1 MADPTR
7 FPSGVSTA
15 SHHGL
20 PFELPYPDPAKY
32 IYEFDDFHS
41 FTAAAWTIT
50 ETDAAAT
57 EAVASGF
64 GGWLLIT
71 NTAADDDAVSLQ
83 KAIKEYQLTAG
94 KKTFF
99 EVRFKTSDA
108 TQTDILF
115 GLVITDTSPLS
126 HTDGIVFRKDDGD
139 TNIDFASVKN
149 SAGESELAVGVLAN
163 DTFIKLG
170 FFYDGKD
177 MHLYIDDVKVK
188 IIRDAVIPDDELL
201 HPTIHLQNGEAV
213 AKTLTIDY
221 FLAAQER

>member
-15 SHHGL
+15 SNHGL

-41 FTAAAWTIT
+41 YTAAQWTVT
-50 ETDAAAT
+50 ETQAGATQAA
-57 EAVASGF
+57 ASGF
-64 GGWLLIT
+64 GGWLLLT
-71 NTAADDDAVSLQ
+71 NSAADDDVISLQ
-83 KAIKEYQLTAG
+83 KAIKAYQLTAG

-108 TQTDILF
+108 TQSDLLF
-115 GLVITDTSPLS
+115 GLVITDTTPLS

-139 TNIDFASVKN
+139 ANIDFASVKN
-149 SAGESELAVGVLAN
+149 SAGEAETAIATLVS
-163 DTFIKLG
+163 DTFMKLG

-177 MHLYIDDVKVK
+177 IHLYVNDVKVK

-201 HPTIHLQNGEAV
+201 HPTLHLQNGEAV